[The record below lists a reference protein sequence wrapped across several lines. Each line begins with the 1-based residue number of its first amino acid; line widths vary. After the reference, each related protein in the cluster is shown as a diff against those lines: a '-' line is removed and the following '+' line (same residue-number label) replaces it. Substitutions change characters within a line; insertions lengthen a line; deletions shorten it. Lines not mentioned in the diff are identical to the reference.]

1 MTCVHLN
8 ANLGLCISYIW
19 LKILLNIGDLW
30 HKIYI
35 LARTTQN
42 VTETKK
48 NRSILLVK
56 IEYSKEM
63 KCLYFLE
70 TIDNL

>member
-8 ANLGLCISYIW
+8 ANLGLCNSYIW

-42 VTETKK
+42 VTEKK
-48 NRSILLVK
+48 QK
-56 IEYSKEM
+56 HFTSK
-63 KCLYFLE
+63 
-70 TIDNL
+70 D

>member
-1 MTCVHLN
+1 M
-8 ANLGLCISYIW
+8 AQ
-19 LKILLNIGDLW
+19 NIHFG
-30 HKIYI
+30 KNNTKCN
-35 LARTTQN
+35 RN
-42 VTETKK
+42 KK